1 MNPDDYSNF
10 SANLLDEL
18 KEKEQ
23 LKELLGGV
31 EPGMLG
37 IEELVLL
44 LIWTKPLV
52 STPGTARANAK
63 D

>member
-1 MNPDDYSNF
+1 MC
-10 SANLLDEL
+10 LQHIKQ